1 MMQTLFKRKHE
12 LFLALIFGSFSLKDD
27 KLYEILYDFAMIEY
41 RHLNWLGTHLAQEKI
56 EFNYDRDGVDFI
68 ADTSKELLLKLKTQV
83 EDMKSNYADSDDVMF
98 KRFTTDEEYFIQKIE
113 YILDSNF
120 QDKPITAYDKNRVLE
135 DYDLD
140 KTSTNAL
147 TIFLLEETY
156 KEYELI
162 MTYTYVN
169 FFTDSKV
176 LSNIFIDLTY
186 ESFFHLKSFARM
198 LSKMGIL
205 YMPRVIM
212 QDIYQ
217 FDDLS
222 KFLVDGIK
230 EEEMAK
236 IECLKLSQAVENEEL
251 SNFFNFINFQ
261 ENYHIELMQKALKH
275 LKEN

>member
-1 MMQTLFKRKHE
+1 MQTLFKKKHE
-12 LFLALIFGSFSLKDD
+12 LFLSILFGAFSLKDD

-41 RHLNWLGTHLAQEKI
+41 RHLNWLGTNLAEQKI

-68 ADTSKELLLKLKTQV
+68 AKSSKELLLKLKIQIQTMQ
-83 EDMKSNYADSDDVMF
+83 SNYENSDDVMF
-98 KRFTTDEEYFIQKIE
+98 KRFFTDETFFVQKIE
-113 YILDSNF
+113 FMLNNNF
-120 QDKPITAYDKNRVLE
+120 KDEPIDAYDKNRVYD
-135 DYDLD
+135 DYNLD
-140 KTSTNAL
+140 EKSLNAL
-147 TIFLLEETY
+147 TIFLFEETY

-162 MTYTYVN
+162 MLYTYVN
-169 FFTDSKV
+169 FYTDSKV
-176 LSNIFIDLTY
+176 LSNIFIDLIY

-212 QDIYQ
+212 QEVYQ

-236 IECLKLSQAVENEEL
+236 IECLKLSEAVQNEDL

-261 ENYHIELMQKALKH
+261 ENYHIELMEKALKY
-275 LKEN
+275 LEEK